1 MQIELESSL
10 RRWTDAGLVDVNQ
23 ADRIKEFES
32 RSAPQRGGRLPI
44 FIGLAL
50 GGVMLMAGV
59 LLFVSA
65 HWEELSPTQRM
76 TLLVSA
82 VGAFHMAGA
91 FCAERFRAMAITL
104 HAIGTVAL
112 GGAIFLAGQVF
123 NLQEHW
129 PTGVLLWAAGALA
142 GWLLL
147 GDWPQLV
154 LTAILAPSWLIS
166 EWMDG
171 APYGSGRDL
180 VASAGVTLL
189 AICYL
194 SARCKPV
201 GDSAAARALAWIGG
215 LALIPSVLVLALDR
229 LLSGSNR
236 MQDSLLVTGWATALL
251 IPLAIAFLF
260 RRQQVWMNG
269 VAAVWVGALSW
280 MVAHDLSDK
289 PITYLWCGLGAAGMI
304 AWGLY
309 ESRAERVNLGMAG
322 FALTVACFFF
332 SNVMDKLGRSASLI
346 ALGVMFLAGGWYW
359 EKLRRRLVRRA
370 IEGGVQ

>member
-10 RRWTDAGLVDVNQ
+10 RRWTDAGLVDASQ
-23 ADRIKEFES
+23 ADRIKDFES
-32 RSAPQRGGRLPI
+32 LAAPQRGGRLPI

-65 HWEELSPTQRM
+65 HWEELSPTQRV

-82 VGAFHMAGA
+82 VGVFHVAGA
-91 FCAERFRAMAITL
+91 FCAERFRTMAITL
-104 HAIGTVAL
+104 HAIGTVTL

-129 PTGVLLWAAGALA
+129 PLGVLLWAVSALA

-154 LTAILAPSWLIS
+154 LTAILAPSWLVS
-166 EWMDG
+166 EWMEG
-171 APYGSGRDL
+171 APYGSGRQL
-180 VASAGVTLL
+180 VAAAGMLLL

-194 SARCKPV
+194 SARYNPA

-215 LALIPSVLVLALDR
+215 LALIPSIFVLVLQRFLW
-229 LLSGSNR
+229 GSN
-236 MQDSLLVTGWATALL
+236 QADGSILVMGWAAALL
-251 IPLAIAFLF
+251 IPLLVAFLF
-260 RRQQVWMNG
+260 RRDKAWMNA
-269 VAAVWVGALSW
+269 VAAAWVGVLSW
-280 MVAHDLSDK
+280 VAASDLSGH
-289 PITYLWCGLGAAGMI
+289 PFGYLWCGLGAAGMI
-304 AWGLY
+304 VWGLY

-322 FALTVACFFF
+322 FALTIAFFFF

-346 ALGVMFLAGGWYW
+346 ALGVMFQAGGWYW
-359 EKLRRRLVRRA
+359 EKLRRKLVRRA
-370 IEGGVQ
+370 IEGGLQ